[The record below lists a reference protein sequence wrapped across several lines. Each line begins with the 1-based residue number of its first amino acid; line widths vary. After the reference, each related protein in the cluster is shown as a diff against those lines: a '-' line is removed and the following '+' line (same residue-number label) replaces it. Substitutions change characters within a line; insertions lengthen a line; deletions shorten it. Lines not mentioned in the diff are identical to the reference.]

1 MTAKPRFFRRIHL
14 YYGAPIQTAALA
26 EKGINKETCD
36 ELLETI
42 RQQYRIW
49 CRNTARTFPEN
60 KER

>member
-42 RQQYRIW
+42 RQQYRDMVQKYGA
-49 CRNTARTFPEN
+49 NFPG
-60 KER
+60 K